1 MDQAEVVAQLAAVM
15 QQQAL
20 LAEVTDKLLA
30 TLGQTPRKNVKVEV
44 VDLTDDTPMK
54 SEPPPQRAPTT
65 AKTRRAGVREDAPP
79 QGPVAKLVAKKK
91 AAMPIHESF
100 GAVEGAI
107 ETKDGSQIDFFTVE
121 GVGDW
126 SVARLLKSIEDGD
139 AIRTV
144 IAEQGCPAPFLYY
157 VFGGMNPYAHHL
169 ITIVYVCSVAAMLSS
184 YVFDVVGVVCS
195 WLFCGTLENHCLGI
209 GVASRKAQKSQVPA
223 NFAKICSL
231 NRFGAGRRAMA
242 WQQSVNG
249 ALLRSVS

>member
-20 LAEVTDKLLA
+20 LAKVTDKLLA

-107 ETKDGSQIDFFTVE
+107 ETKDRSQIDFFTVE

-139 AIRTV
+139 ANY
-144 IAEQGCPAPFLYY
+144 G
-157 VFGGMNPYAHHL
+157 
-169 ITIVYVCSVAAMLSS
+169 
-184 YVFDVVGVVCS
+184 
-195 WLFCGTLENHCLGI
+195 
-209 GVASRKAQKSQVPA
+209 
-223 NFAKICSL
+223 
-231 NRFGAGRRAMA
+231 
-242 WQQSVNG
+242 
-249 ALLRSVS
+249 